1 MKKSKTNIPIIIILT
16 ILYFATWYVQSQVTG
31 IEDEGVVEMQQ
42 SAVEI
47 QESLEGVGDNVSSI
61 KGTLSGATKS
71 VEDVKAN
78 IAEVQEKLQSLADN
92 SDFPKPLT
100 SLIMEPI
107 GQLDGIASSLE
118 GVSGPVNGANSALE
132 GVSGPVNGAKEKL
145 NSVIGPLNSLK
156 HVDRKGRV
164 GMIAQAFSTETIFL
178 VLLGG
183 FPGFIVA
190 VSLNFIYA
198 LYSLF
203 FVIIH
208 LGRTSAVP
216 GVVMQFLS
224 IFTNAIIFYFLNK
237 NKKMH
242 AELNESYEQAI
253 ENNRI
258 IQEKDEVLSYL
269 AYYDRLTQM
278 PNRHLFMENLEE
290 RSNNAEEYTIIYAD
304 IDNFRHIN
312 DTFGHGVGD
321 ELLVKFAQ
329 RIEGICGEEI
339 FSARIGGDE
348 YGFILPNGYTQNDV
362 VQFVAKLQGVF
373 GESIE
378 VKGEHFSLTAS
389 FGAATFPGD
398 ARSSEDLFRCAE
410 TAMFA
415 AKTNGKNQLCFYMR
429 NQY

>member
-1 MKKSKTNIPIIIILT
+1 MKKSKTNVPLLIILT
-16 ILYFATWYVQSQVTG
+16 LVYLAIWLLQFIRTAKPNEDIIAIQKG
-31 IEDEGVVEMQQ
+31 IDDL
-42 SAVEI
+42 I
-47 QESLEGVGDNVSSI
+47 NN
-61 KGTLSGATKS
+61 T
-71 VEDVKAN
+71 
-78 IAEVQEKLQSLADN
+78 
-92 SDFPKPLT
+92 DFPRQLIPELKATTGPLESFVRVDNT
-100 SLIMEPI
+100 GMS
-107 GQLDGIASSLE
+107 GIISQF
-118 GVSGPVNGANSALE
+118 SALLTVLLVILCRKP
-132 GVSGPVNGAKEKL
+132 GYIISTVL
-145 NSVIGPLNSLK
+145 NVIGS
-156 HVDRKGRV
+156 
-164 GMIAQAFSTETIFL
+164 IYT
-178 VLLGG
+178 LG
-183 FPGFIVA
+183 FA
-190 VSLNFIYA
+190 VIYRGNIGA
-198 LYSLF
+198 L
-203 FVIIH
+203 
-208 LGRTSAVP
+208 P
-216 GVVMQFLS
+216 GVAIPLMGVL
-224 IFTNAIIFYFLNK
+224 TNTIIFFYLQK
-237 NKKMH
+237 NRKMH
-242 AELNESYEQAI
+242 NELNESYEQAI

-290 RSNNAEEYTIIYAD
+290 RVNNNEEYIIIYAD

-329 RIEGICGEEI
+329 RIEGVCGEEI
-339 FSARIGGDE
+339 FSAKIGGDE
-348 YGFILPNGYTQNDV
+348 YGFILPAGYTQNDV

>member
-107 GQLDGIASSLE
+107 GQLDGIANSLE

-132 GVSGPVNGAKEKL
+132 GVSGPVDGAKKKL
-145 NSVIGPLNSLK
+145 NSIIGPLNSLK

-190 VSLNFIYA
+190 VALNFIYA

-203 FVIIH
+203 FVVIH

-290 RSNNAEEYTIIYAD
+290 RANNAEEYTIIYAD

-348 YGFILPNGYTQNDV
+348 YDLLRYRIHSLRYGRVDS
-362 VQFVAKLQGVF
+362 VA
-373 GESIE
+373 
-378 VKGEHFSLTAS
+378 HRH
-389 FGAATFPGD
+389 
-398 ARSSEDLFRCAE
+398 RSAVRYRQRLR
-410 TAMFA
+410 
-415 AKTNGKNQLCFYMR
+415 
-429 NQY
+429 

>member
-1 MKKSKTNIPIIIILT
+1 MKKYKKNIPIIIVLT
-16 ILYFATWYVQSQVTG
+16 ILYFITWYVQSYVTG
-31 IEDEGVVEMQQ
+31 IEDEGIMEIQKN
-42 SAVEI
+42 AVEL
-47 QESLEGVGDNVSSI
+47 QESLEGIGANVNEI
-61 KGTLSGATKS
+61 QGTLSGATKN
-71 VEDVKAN
+71 VEDIKAN
-78 IAEVQEKLQSLADN
+78 ITNAKEKLQSLADD

-100 SLIMEPI
+100 GSVMELI
-107 GQLDGIASSLE
+107 GKLDGIASSME
-118 GVSGPVNGANSALE
+118 SVSGPVNGASAALN

-145 NSVIGPLNSLK
+145 NSVIGPLNGFK

-164 GMIAQAFSTETIFL
+164 GMVAQAFSTETVFL
-178 VLLGG
+178 VLFGG

-190 VSLNFIYA
+190 VALNLAYA

-203 FVIIH
+203 FVVIH
-208 LGRTSAVP
+208 LGRTTALP
-216 GVVMQFLS
+216 GVVMQFIS
-224 IFTNAIIFYFLNK
+224 IFVNTVIFYFLNK
-237 NKKMH
+237 NRKMH

-290 RSNNAEEYTIIYAD
+290 RANNAEEYTIIYAD

-312 DTFGHGVGD
+312 DSFGHGVGD
-321 ELLVKFAQ
+321 ELLMKFAQ

-339 FSARIGGDE
+339 FSAKIGGDE
-348 YGFILPNGYTQNDV
+348 YGFILPAGYTQNDIV
-362 VQFVAKLQGVF
+362 NFIGKLQGVF
-373 GESIE
+373 GEVIE
-378 VKGEHFSLTAS
+378 IKGERFSLTSS
-389 FGAATFPGD
+389 FGAATFPND

-415 AKTNGKNQLCFYMR
+415 AKTNGKNQLCFYNMNR
-429 NQY
+429 Y